1 MKHPEGEDPV
11 YDAARVELGRTA
23 RRLNHAIV
31 ARDVDI
37 EQLRRATT
45 LLAGLAE
52 EFEGSHRRERSFTH
66 FKDSK
71 RVDFPD
77 GEVMTSHICRP
88 GSGPG
93 SPHGLEMEVTRRG
106 EVAEARFVI
115 GDSYEGAPQRSHG
128 GIVALAF
135 DDSMGFV
142 LNIIHTVAYT
152 GEITVRYKA
161 PTPLNIPLVIRA
173 HLARRDG
180 RKLHLEAEMR
190 EDRPDAPLIATSH
203 ALFIAIESFDPP
215 SDTL

>member
-1 MKHPEGEDPV
+1 MTHPEGADPV

-31 ARDVDI
+31 ARDVDL
-37 EQLRRATT
+37 EQLRSANDSMSAIAT
-45 LLAGLAE
+45 
-52 EFEGSHRRERSFTH
+52 EFERSSRRERSFSN

-71 RVDFPD
+71 RIAFVDGD
-77 GEVMTSHICRP
+77 QMTSHICRP

-93 SPHGLEMEVTRRG
+93 SPHGLEMTVTRAG
-106 EVAEARFVI
+106 DVAEARFII
-115 GDSYEGAPQRSHG
+115 GDSYEGAPGRSHG

-135 DDSMGFV
+135 DDAMGFV
-142 LNIIHTVAYT
+142 LSIIHTVAYT

-161 PTPLNIPLVIRA
+161 PTPLNTPLVIRA
-173 HLARRDG
+173 RLDRRDG
-180 RKLHLEAEMR
+180 RKLHLVAEMV

-203 ALFIAIESFDPP
+203 ALFIAIESYDPV

>member
-1 MKHPEGEDPV
+1 MSHLEGENAE
-11 YDAARVELGRTA
+11 YDAARVALGRAA

-31 ARDVDI
+31 ARDVELDRLL
-37 EQLRRATT
+37 EATKVLDRLSESFETSERRV
-45 LLAGLAE
+45 
-52 EFEGSHRRERSFTH
+52 RSFSY

-71 RVDFPD
+71 RVEFVD

-93 SPHGLEMEVTRRG
+93 SPHGLEMTVTRAG
-106 EVAEARFVI
+106 DTAEARFII

-161 PTPLNIPLVIRA
+161 PTPLNTPLVIRVR
-173 HLARRDG
+173 LARREG
-180 RKLHLEAEMR
+180 RKLHIEAELR
-190 EDRPDAPLIATSH
+190 EDRPDAPVIATSH
-203 ALFIAIESFDPP
+203 ALFIAIESYEPT
-215 SDTL
+215 SDTM

>member
-1 MKHPEGEDPV
+1 MKHPEGEDPI
-11 YDAARVELGRTA
+11 YDAARVELGRAT

-31 ARDVDI
+31 ARDVEI
-37 EQLRRATT
+37 EQLRDATE
-45 LLAGLAE
+45 LLQRLAAD
-52 EFEGSHRRERSFTH
+52 FERSERRERSFNH

-71 RVDFPD
+71 RVEFPD

-93 SPHGLEMEVTRRG
+93 SPHGLEMEVIRRG
-106 EVAEARFVI
+106 DAAESRFVI

-161 PTPLNIPLVIRA
+161 PTPLNTPLVIRT

-190 EDRPDAPLIATSH
+190 EDRPDAPVIATSH
-203 ALFIAIESFDPP
+203 ALFIAIENYEPA